1 MLLKLPI
8 CPRLKTFNI
17 DTSDH
22 KEFNG
27 TEIIGEPVNIGVI
40 NPKTINTYILKD
52 GYTYLW
58 ELNKLY
64 GDTDYYSIWLI
75 YPKGNRP
82 AEIEIEDYEEKEI
95 IDAVEYERFIKA
107 KQADE
112 ARIKIQA
119 EMKRAKENTVF
130 CDKGLDL
137 DYFTDYIIEN
147 THGRFNGT
155 ERELLFNVIKGYF
168 K

>member
-8 CPRLKTFNI
+8 RPRLKVFDICTN
-17 DTSDH
+17 DH

-27 TEIIGEPVNIGVI
+27 TEIIGEPVNIGVRT
-40 NPKTINTYILKD
+40 PQTINKYIVKD

-64 GDTDYYSIWLI
+64 DGSDYYSIWLL
-75 YPKGNRP
+75 YPKDNRP
-82 AEIEIEDYEEKEI
+82 TEIEIEDYEETEI
-95 IDAVEYERFIKA
+95 IDAVDYERFMKA
-107 KQADE
+107 KQAE
-112 ARIKIQA
+112 ETRVKIQA
-119 EMKRAKENTVF
+119 EIKRVKENTVF
-130 CDKGLDL
+130 CDKGIDL

-147 THGRFNGT
+147 THGRFNDTDRG
-155 ERELLFNVIKGYF
+155 LLFNVIKGYF